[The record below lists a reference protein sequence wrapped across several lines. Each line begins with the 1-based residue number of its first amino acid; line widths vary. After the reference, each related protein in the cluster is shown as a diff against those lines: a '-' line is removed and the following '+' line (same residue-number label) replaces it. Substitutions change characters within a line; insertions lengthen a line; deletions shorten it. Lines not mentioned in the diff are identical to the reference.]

1 MNITK
6 LIDNDEL
13 KKDIEEFTNKLK
25 KRGCI
30 YVLGIVTENKK
41 DICIKGHKNSR
52 DIAMIL
58 NAILLNLDDKVVSV
72 IKTLYE
78 HFKKEKK
85 HDIKSEKRI

>member
-13 KKDIEEFTNKLK
+13 KKDIEEFANKLK

-30 YVLGIVTENKK
+30 YVLGIVAENKK
-41 DICIKGHKNSR
+41 DIFINGHKNSR
-52 DIAMIL
+52 DIAMII
-58 NAILLNLDDKVVSV
+58 NAILLNIDDKVVSV
-72 IKTLYE
+72 IKLIYD

>member
-1 MNITK
+1 MNKNVT
-6 LIDNDEL
+6 DDEL
-13 KKDIEEFTNKLK
+13 KQDIEEFANKLK

-30 YVLGIVTENKK
+30 YVLGIVPKNKK

-78 HFKKEKK
+78 HFKKEEK

>member
-25 KRGCI
+25 KQGCI
-30 YVLGIVTENKK
+30 YVLGIVPKNKK
-41 DICIKGHKNSR
+41 GIFIQSYKTSR
-52 DIAMIL
+52 DTAMIL
-58 NAILLNLDDKVVSV
+58 NAILLNIDDKVVSV

-78 HFKKEKK
+78 HFKKEEK